1 MVAEVRNKGLAIHS
15 LLVIRRGTIIL
26 DANFYPF
33 AAGTRHD
40 IASNTKSITSLL
52 VGAAVLHGKLKGLD
66 QPILGLIHERPS
78 QPDPR
83 KARITLGDLLAMRSG
98 LDCGFHGESELDGMR
113 ASGNWVQTAL
123 DIPMR
128 SEPDATIGYCSPNYH
143 LVSKALQDITG
154 MPMAAFAQRTVFSRL
169 GINDYLWPSDAKGVT
184 HGWGDLQLKTR
195 DLAKIGYLCLHDGV
209 WDGTRILPAGW
220 IARTTR
226 PLSKYNATDSYGF
239 GWWTHPQSP
248 AGFYEGIGRGGQ
260 RLSIWPAKDL
270 IVVFTGG
277 GFEPGDIAPMLLG
290 AYKADTALLV
300 DQLGVEQLRGALAMA
315 AQPPPATV
323 IPSVPSEAVRR
334 ASGHVFDFPANEFQ
348 LRALTFFFNAGDAR
362 VHVELADRALDLP
375 IGLDGRYR
383 ISTDSIDGI
392 PPGTRGV
399 FRGDDE
405 LVLDLNLIG
414 KINRYELAS
423 RFLGGAMKVDIV
435 DSTGTFR
442 ATVLGQRR
450 DRGIR

>member
-1 MVAEVRNKGLAIHS
+1 MRSLRCKSNVRILKTALIALVSLAVACTQEPSKTSPDPTPKNPAAEGVADTSADYWPTDQWREGPPESEGFSSRALATMVAEVRNKGLAIHS

-33 AAGTRHD
+33 AAGTRHEN
-40 IASNTKSITSLL
+40 ASNTKSITSLL

-154 MPMAAFAQRTVFSRL
+154 MPMAAFAQQTVFGRL
-169 GINDYLWPSDAKGVT
+169 GINDYLWPRDAKGVT

-239 GWWTHPQSP
+239 GW
-248 AGFYEGIGRGGQ
+248 
-260 RLSIWPAKDL
+260 
-270 IVVFTGG
+270 
-277 GFEPGDIAPMLLG
+277 
-290 AYKADTALLV
+290 
-300 DQLGVEQLRGALAMA
+300 
-315 AQPPPATV
+315 
-323 IPSVPSEAVRR
+323 
-334 ASGHVFDFPANEFQ
+334 
-348 LRALTFFFNAGDAR
+348 
-362 VHVELADRALDLP
+362 
-375 IGLDGRYR
+375 
-383 ISTDSIDGI
+383 
-392 PPGTRGV
+392 
-399 FRGDDE
+399 
-405 LVLDLNLIG
+405 
-414 KINRYELAS
+414 
-423 RFLGGAMKVDIV
+423 
-435 DSTGTFR
+435 
-442 ATVLGQRR
+442 
-450 DRGIR
+450 